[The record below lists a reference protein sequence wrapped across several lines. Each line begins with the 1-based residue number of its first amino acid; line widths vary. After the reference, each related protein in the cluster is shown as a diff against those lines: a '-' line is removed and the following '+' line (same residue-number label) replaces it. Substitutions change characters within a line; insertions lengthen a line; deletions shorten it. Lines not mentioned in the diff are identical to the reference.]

1 MSPLRAETQPQ
12 ITEKRVGL
20 FVSCLFHNNSEIL
33 VAMATAVFTGGFAG
47 CL

>member
-1 MSPLRAETQPQ
+1 LSHLRAENQPQ
-12 ITEKRVGL
+12 ITAIRVSL

-33 VAMATAVFTGGFAG
+33 VAMATALIAGGLAV